1 MQNKGYTLKIKPEKP
16 TKEQFELY
24 VEIQMSGIT
33 NMLDIDAVI
42 YLSGNNLTKENLFY
56 IYKNYS
62 DLYNEYI
69 EEKF

>member
-1 MQNKGYTLKIKPEKP
+1 MLEIKP